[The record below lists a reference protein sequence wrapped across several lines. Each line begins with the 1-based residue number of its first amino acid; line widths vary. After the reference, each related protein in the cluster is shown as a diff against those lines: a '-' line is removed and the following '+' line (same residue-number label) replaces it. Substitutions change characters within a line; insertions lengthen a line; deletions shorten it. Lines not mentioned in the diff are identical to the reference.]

1 MRRKLNW
8 KFIRNLNNK
17 SVCQLIYIFCIVL
30 IVHCDKKELIYSTRS
45 LTGRRIIIH
54 YNVFSQILFQMNYW
68 QSFHS
73 TNAFEIK
80 ICDKIDGFV
89 ANREIVQIPTENN
102 TNKLNNKSDI
112 GRWSTSSNLPW
123 NLLDERVSLGLLQI
137 NSNGIHERERRNSIR
152 ISGKFLIH
160 IWRRFFVIH
169 CQDYHKKEEATKLQ
183 SCLRYRSIVI
193 IILIELSVMHQHL

>member
-17 SVCQLIYIFCIVL
+17 SDCQLIYFFCIVL

-112 GRWSTSSNLPW
+112 GRWSTFTVESIGRTRFIGIAANQ
-123 NLLDERVSLGLLQI
+123 LQRD
-137 NSNGIHERERRNSIR
+137 SRERKTKFNS
-152 ISGKFLIH
+152 
-160 IWRRFFVIH
+160 
-169 CQDYHKKEEATKLQ
+169 HK
-183 SCLRYRSIVI
+183 R
-193 IILIELSVMHQHL
+193 